1 MMIKLVE
8 MKRGQ
13 KAKILEFHGHHGR
26 RGGSVSRL
34 ENMGLR
40 RGEIVEM
47 LSNQNIGP
55 LLLRA
60 VETRVAIGRGIASK
74 VLVDIISEEEHN
86 EESA

>member
-1 MMIKLVE
+1 MIKLVE

-13 KAKILEFHGHHGR
+13 KAKILEFHGHHGHR
-26 RGGSVSRL
+26 SGSVSRL
-34 ENMGLR
+34 ESMGLR

-47 LSNQNIGP
+47 LSNQDRGP

-60 VETRVAIGRGIASK
+60 GETRVAIGRGIASK
-74 VLVDIISEEEHN
+74 VLVDMMSEEEQN